1 MQSTDLEEIK
11 AALWDQA
18 SHPCTRGDWTQ
29 DSNGIPD
36 LSWADRL
43 YRHSQRYVARFEKW
57 DRRLGNYTYGQV
69 TLYQAYLKRYLQF
82 SLSLR

>member
-1 MQSTDLEEIK
+1 VRFIFACLLLSRCV
-11 AALWDQA
+11 
-18 SHPCTRGDWTQ
+18 SRGTQ

-43 YRHSQRYVARFEKW
+43 YRYSQRYIGRFEKW
-57 DRRLGNYTYGQV
+57 DRRLGQYTYGQV